1 MEWVIVGLYMYW
13 LLFLRMILSPLLI
26 RFSYSARSE
35 ELCTLA
41 RCLVFLFRM
50 GIRELDT
57 NGELVTH
64 IRMK

>member
-35 ELCTLA
+35 ELSTLA